1 MKKYH
6 SNQLKSNSILLLC
19 LVGFIDIECI
29 YVQGFILESRVPIF
43 PCDDSARIYWFHLY
57 RYHNILTSTISLG
70 YVHGCHPIEASVQYL
85 NHVAPRILDVY
96 TDRCPSGDLDCGAL
110 PTPSVLDD
118 PVSQRIRTGIRHAD
132 VEETATVVFK
142 VDGIRL
148 EIRVDELEHFETD
161 TVPGGHVCQLDFMKS
176 FSVDGEDGS

>member
-1 MKKYH
+1 MVAIRSKLV
-6 SNQLKSNSILLLC
+6 SNISTTLPHGSLTYTQIAAPPATLTVVPCLLPPFWTIL
-19 LVGFIDIECI
+19 
-29 YVQGFILESRVPIF
+29 S
-43 PCDDSARIYWFHLY
+43 
-57 RYHNILTSTISLG
+57 
-70 YVHGCHPIEASVQYL
+70 
-85 NHVAPRILDVY
+85 
-96 TDRCPSGDLDCGAL
+96 
-110 PTPSVLDD
+110 
-118 PVSQRIRTGIRHAD
+118 SQRIRTGICHAD